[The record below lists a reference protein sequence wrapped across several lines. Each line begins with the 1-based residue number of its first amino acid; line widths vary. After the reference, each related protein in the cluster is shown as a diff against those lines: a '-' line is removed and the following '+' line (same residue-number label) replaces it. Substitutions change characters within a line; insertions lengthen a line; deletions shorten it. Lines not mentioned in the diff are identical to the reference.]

1 MICDGLLS
9 EGQECGNPLCKD
21 GVLSRGW
28 QAIYAV
34 AMRSGTLQD
43 VISRYKY
50 DGLKGWAWIFARV
63 LVGYLEQELLLDDWD
78 LIIPMPTF
86 VGDGGRDWDHIDL
99 VLERALVESPDLP
112 IRRDVMRKTK
122 ETPRLVGQP
131 GFAARATIA
140 ETYFGPALEVTN
152 PPAVAGK
159 RVLVFDDVFTSGLT
173 LREVT
178 RKLTEAGTLS
188 VGGIVLAR
196 QPFRG
201 A

>member
-1 MICDGLLS
+1 MICDGVLS
-9 EGQECGNPLCKD
+9 EEGECGNPLCKD

-28 QAIYAV
+28 EVIYAV
-34 AMRSGTLQD
+34 AMRSGTLQE

-50 DGLKGWAWIFARV
+50 EGLKGWAWIFARA

-86 VGDGGRDWDHIDL
+86 IGEGGRDWDHIDL
-99 VLERALVESPDLP
+99 VLERALVENPDLP

-122 ETPRLVGQP
+122 ATPRLVGQP
-131 GFAARATIA
+131 GFAARAIVA
-140 ETYFGPALEVTN
+140 ETHLYPALEMTD
-152 PPAVAGK
+152 PQAVADK

-178 RKLTEAGTLS
+178 RKLKQAGALS
-188 VGGIVLAR
+188 VGGIALAR
-196 QPFRG
+196 QPFRS